1 MDQEKKE
8 GQAEAAKNKVSLQE
22 AVKQQLA
29 NKKNQLAAGSTNN
42 KGPQAIGKMKSQQ
55 SNKVMNQR
63 RRMGAK

>member
-1 MDQEKKE
+1 MTDSNLTNQADQPKMKM
-8 GQAEAAKNKVSLQE
+8 NLQD

-29 NKKNQLAAGSTNN
+29 NKKSKLASGISNGSGLQGI
-42 KGPQAIGKMKSQQ
+42 KKMKSQQ

>member
-1 MDQEKKE
+1 MTDSNQTNQADQPKK
-8 GQAEAAKNKVSLQE
+8 KMSLQD

-29 NKKNQLAAGSTNN
+29 NKKSKLAAGTSNGG
-42 KGPQAIGKMKSQQ
+42 GPQDAKQLKSQQ